1 MTTNHDVPKDQ
12 LLLFAENFLKDDKY
26 DINIVLDNGIAAK
39 ANKTVLVTKSTFF
52 SNKLEEISRKELRL
66 NVWASQTSLDLV
78 VKYYYTGHMNFE
90 SLDVNDLLILLNLL
104 KFLEVEIYDGV
115 RTFTVSK
122 IRENMSSTLKMVS
135 NFKEVEYLAPDLLEM
150 ILNEFLHSRNDE
162 KKEGSS
168 KDNLTAEDHG
178 QCFQIF
184 FNWLQGNVQADF
196 KFKKRISKMFDLRK
210 FDSNMLLKEVRS
222 SELFTEKEVL
232 DVMGER
238 VKELER
244 LRSANKAFASEN
256 KVLHGRLFAR
266 TSRIKA
272 LADSNQKLKREL
284 DVAVK
289 IGTDT
294 RINFKRLSA
303 YNAAVMKERDD
314 AMKERDEAVTNQK
327 FLVCRV
333 MVKKMKLDKDRA
345 EERGSNNDE

>member
-162 KKEGSS
+162 KKEGSPN
-168 KDNLTAEDHG
+168 DNLTAEDHR

-184 FNWLQGNVQADF
+184 SNWLQGNVNADL

-303 YNAAVMKERDD
+303 YNAAVMKERD
-314 AMKERDEAVTNQK
+314 EAVTNQK